1 MSLVDS
7 HQEENSVVQMQA
19 VRIRS
24 FGGPSVL
31 QVEKCALPP
40 VEADEVLLQVAYC
53 GVCRHDL
60 LTRGGAFP
68 NVALPLTL
76 GHQVSGW
83 VAAVGSDVQGLEPG
97 LPVMTMIYAG
107 CGNCAQCRAGN
118 DARCL
123 RGVPKFLGE
132 DVDGGYAEYVAVKA
146 GIVIPVPDRV
156 SLQEAAVMTCTV
168 GTAFHACQTRGR
180 IAAGE
185 TILVTGASGG
195 VGLHAVQVAKVLGSR
210 VIGVTSSQA
219 RAGAVLRAGADE
231 VIVAPDRRFA
241 KSVKG
246 LNDGVGVDAVVEV
259 VGGPTLTESIHSLA
273 PGGRLVLV
281 GNVLGEEAKI
291 RPAHFIL
298 KELTM
303 IGTKSCS
310 KPEMMEVLE
319 LVADGALSVDVAEVI
334 PLGLAET
341 VHRRMEKGTVE
352 GRVILEVSKGYRPP
366 VPVKGRG

>member
-1 MSLVDS
+1 
-7 HQEENSVVQMQA
+7 MQA

-31 QVEKCALPP
+31 RVENCALPFVHP
-40 VEADEVLLQVAYC
+40 DEVLLQVAYC

-68 NVALPLTL
+68 KVALPLTL

-83 VAAVGSDVQGLEPG
+83 VAALGSDVHGLEPG
-97 LPVMTMIYAG
+97 QPVMTMIYAG
-107 CGNCAQCRAGN
+107 CGDCVECRAGN

-132 DVDGGYAEYVAVKA
+132 DLDGGYAEYVAVKA
-146 GIVIPVPDRV
+146 RIVVPVPERI
-156 SLQEAAVMTCTV
+156 SLQEAAVVTCTV
-168 GTAFHACQTRGR
+168 GTAYHACKTRGH

-195 VGLHAVQVAKVLGSR
+195 VGLHAVKVAKMLGSR
-210 VIGVTSSQA
+210 VIGVTSSQT
-219 RAGAVLRAGADE
+219 RASAVLRAGADD
-231 VIVAPDRRFA
+231 VIITADRRFA
-241 KSVKG
+241 KNAKV
-246 LNDGVGVDAVVEV
+246 LNGGVGVDAVIEV
-259 VGGPTLTESIHSLA
+259 VGGPTLMESIHSLV

-281 GNVLGEEAKI
+281 GNVLGEEVKI

-303 IGTKSCS
+303 IGIKSCS
-310 KPEMMEVLE
+310 KLEMLEVLQ
-319 LVADGALSVDVAEVI
+319 LVADGALSIDVAEVM
-334 PLGLAET
+334 PLVMAET
-341 VHRRMEKGTVE
+341 AHRRMEEGTVE
-352 GRVILEVSKGYRPP
+352 GRVVLEVSKDFRSL
-366 VPVKGRG
+366 PVKDRG

>member
-1 MSLVDS
+1 MPLVDS
-7 HQEENSVVQMQA
+7 HQGASNVAQMQA
-19 VRIRS
+19 VRIGS

-31 QVEKCALPP
+31 QVEHCALPP
-40 VEADEVLLQVAYC
+40 VNEDEVLVQVAYC

-68 NVALPLTL
+68 KVALPLTL

-83 VAAVGSDVQGLEPG
+83 VAALGSDVHGLEPG
-97 LPVMTMIYAG
+97 QLVMTMIYAG
-107 CGNCAQCRAGN
+107 CGNCAECRGGN

-123 RGVPKFLGE
+123 RGVPRFLGE
-132 DVDGGYAEYVAVKA
+132 DVDGGYAEYVAVKSR
-146 GIVIPVPDRV
+146 IVLPIPERI
-156 SLQEAAVMTCTV
+156 SLQEAAVVTCTL
-168 GTAFHACQTRGR
+168 GTAYHACKTRGH
-180 IAAGE
+180 IVAGE

-195 VGLHAVQVAKVLGSR
+195 VGLHTVQVAKMLGSK

-241 KSVKG
+241 RSAKAFS
-246 LNDGVGVDAVVEV
+246 DGIGVDAVIEV
-259 VGGPTLTESIHSLA
+259 VGGPTLMESIHSLV

-291 RPAHFIL
+291 WPAHFIL

-303 IGTKSCS
+303 IGTKSCT
-310 KPEMMEVLE
+310 KLEMMEVLQ
-319 LVADGALSVDVAEVI
+319 LVADRALSIDVAEVM
-334 PLGLAET
+334 PLVMAET
-341 VHRRMEKGTVE
+341 AHCRMEEGTVE
-352 GRVILEVSKGYRPP
+352 GRVILEVSKGFRSL
-366 VPVKGRG
+366 PVKERG